1 MGMQRLFITSSI
13 FTGKE
18 ASKTPDQPK
27 ESNPPTNQPNSM
39 ATTDQQQFISKNT
52 NAVENESV
60 SKTGAL
66 VAGKTGALVAG
77 KTGALVAGKTG
88 DLVAGKTGALVA
100 GKTGDLVAGKTGA
113 LVAGKTGALVEGTAE
128 AANKD
133 SNNKMPLMYARKQPA
148 AAFNLE
154 SDSDEHLSAPEKDDS
169 DDDSFYD

>member
-39 ATTDQQQFISKNT
+39 ATTDQQQFISKST
-52 NAVENESV
+52 NAVENKSV
-60 SKTGAL
+60 SKTGDL

-88 DLVAGKTGALVA
+88 DLVA